1 MIRRLPVLFF
11 CLFSIAAM
19 AQGGDT
25 DLLSK
30 EFHRGRRE
38 ALRSLLPEKSAAVFF
53 ANPVRNR
60 NNDVDFQYAQRPDF
74 FYLSGLTEPNAVLV
88 IFKEPRNFDGVITD
102 ELLFV
107 QRRDP
112 KAELWTGKRLGVEG
126 AKSILGFQ
134 VVYNAIE
141 WKEFGINWQSLKDVF
156 VEYPD
161 KPNSS
166 KSEEDDLS
174 DLVSYLNTSLERAG
188 KEANTN
194 GILGYMARLREVKS
208 PEEIKLLQKAMDVS
222 IEGFIS
228 LMKSA
233 RPGMKEF
240 EAQAE
245 VEYHAKKNG
254 AEYMGYPS
262 ICGGGA
268 NGCVLHYTN
277 NRKTISSSELLL
289 ADMGAEYH
297 GYTADIT
304 RTIPV
309 DGVFSETE
317 KAVYN
322 LVLDAQNAGIAAC
335 KKGADFRASHR
346 AAYDVIAKGL
356 VTLGITAAEADAG
369 KYFMHGTSHYLGLD
383 VHDLGT
389 YGPLKPGVVMT
400 VEPGIYISEGSPC
413 DPKWWNIGIRI
424 EDDILVT
431 DDEPINMTAALPRTV
446 EAIEAIMR
454 PAGAGN

>member
-1 MIRRLPVLFF
+1 MYPLPDSYSSVD
-11 CLFSIAAM
+11 
-19 AQGGDT
+19 DT
-25 DLLSK
+25 DRLSK
-30 EFHRGRRE
+30 EFHKGRRA
-38 ALRSLLPEKSAAVFF
+38 ALKALMPEKTAAVFF
-53 ANPVRNR
+53 ANPIRNR
-60 NNDVDFQYAQRPDF
+60 NNDVDFQYVQDPDF
-74 FYLSGLTEPNAVLV
+74 YYLSGLTEPNAVLV
-88 IFKEPRNFDGVITD
+88 IFKEPRNFDGVLTD

-112 KAELWTGKRLGVEG
+112 KAELWTGKRLGVDG
-126 AKSILGFQ
+126 AKDLLGFK

-141 WKEFGINWQSLKDVF
+141 WKEIGINWSSLKDVF
-156 VEYPD
+156 VSYPD
-161 KPNSS
+161 KPNSHRT
-166 KSEEDDLS
+166 EEDDLA
-174 DLVSYLNTSLERAG
+174 DLVSYLNSSLGKAG
-188 KEANTN
+188 KEANTTSVHS
-194 GILGYMARLREVKS
+194 YMAQLREVKS

-228 LMKSA
+228 LMKMA
-233 RPGMKEF
+233 QPGMKEYQ
-240 EAQAE
+240 AQAE
-245 VEYHAKKNG
+245 VEYHARKNG

-268 NGCVLHYTN
+268 NGCVLHYTH
-277 NRKTISSSELLL
+277 NRKEMKSSELLL

-309 DGVFSETE
+309 DGVFSDAE
-317 KAVYN
+317 KAIYN
-322 LVLDAQNAGIAAC
+322 LVLAAQNAGINAC
-335 KKGADFRASHR
+335 RKGADFRASHR

-356 VTLGITAAEADAG
+356 LQLGITQTEAEAG

-400 VEPGIYISEGSPC
+400 VEPGIYIVEGSPC
-413 DPKWWNIGIRI
+413 DSKWWNIGIRI

-431 DDEPINMTAALPRTV
+431 EDEPVNMTGALPRTV
-446 EAIEAIMR
+446 EAIEALMK
-454 PAGAGN
+454 AGEPGN